1 MSRGHFEIASD
12 EDKLVLVNAMPVTR
26 VEPVDIANTVLWLCS
41 DDSRY
46 ITGSMVRVDAGAS
59 LR

>member
-1 MSRGHFEIASD
+1 
-12 EDKLVLVNAMPVTR
+12 
-26 VEPVDIANTVLWLCS
+26 VLWLCS